1 MENMTKGLY
10 FLMKDKNESE
20 VFIMKK
26 LLSFMIFLAVLS
38 TAAVPVSASEPAEP
52 ESLIVMGVEPRL
64 NNGNS
69 CSMGFTITN
78 TGLANLNA
86 TYSGISG
93 VTSRVTVTMS
103 IEKKISS
110 TTWQRIDIGTVSNS
124 WVDSSTNFNG
134 AFSHTHQLEAK
145 GTYRAVF
152 VIKMFGSGGTADKIE
167 KKIEKVYS

>member
-1 MENMTKGLY
+1 MTKGLY
-10 FLMKDKNESE
+10 FLIKDKNESG

-26 LLSFMIFLAVLS
+26 LLSFMMIFTVLNVAV
-38 TAAVPVSASEPAEP
+38 VPASASQSTEP
-52 ESLIVMGVEPRL
+52 ESIIVMAVEPRL

-69 CSMGFTITN
+69 CSLGFTITD
-78 TGLANLNA
+78 TGLAILNA

-110 TTWQRIDIGTVSNS
+110 TTWQRIDIGTLSNS
-124 WVDSSTNFNG
+124 WVDSSTNVNG
-134 AFSHTHQLEAK
+134 AFSHTHQLEST

-167 KKIEKVYS
+167 EKIEKIYS